1 MNRIIKIILS
11 DKIKNKIV
19 LVYTLI
25 LAILSWSSFGMED
38 NTAKGMLTVLNVI
51 LFTVPLV
58 SILFAT
64 IYIYNSAEFIELL
77 VSQPIKRSKIWI
89 SLFISLTLS
98 LIISFLIG
106 SGIPLLINAPN
117 LNGIMMLLIGVLITA
132 IFVSLAFLSAIFN
145 RDKARGI
152 GASIV
157 IWLFFALIFDGL
169 ILFLLFQFSDFP
181 IEKPMIFVT
190 SLSPIDL
197 ARIQMLLHLD
207 ASAMMGYTGA
217 LFKEYFGNGIGI
229 IISLLLLILWV
240 IIPFILSLKKFK
252 TKDL

>member
-11 DKIKNKIV
+11 DILKNKIV

-38 NTAKGMLTVLNVI
+38 NTAQGMLTVLNVI

>member
-11 DKIKNKIV
+11 DILKNKIV

-169 ILFLLFQFSDFP
+169 ILFLLFQFSDYP

>member
-1 MNRIIKIILS
+1 MNRIVKIILS
-11 DKIKNKIV
+11 DILKNKIV

-25 LAILSWSSFGMED
+25 LAVLSWSSFGMED
-38 NTAKGMLTVLNVI
+38 NTAKGMLTILNVI

-89 SLFISLTLS
+89 SLFISLSLS

-169 ILFLLFQFSDFP
+169 ILFLLFQFSDYP
-181 IEKPMIFVT
+181 IEKPMIFIT

-229 IISLLLLILWV
+229 AVSLLLLLLWV
-240 IIPFILSLKKFK
+240 IIPFVLSLKKFK

>member
-1 MNRIIKIILS
+1 MNRIVKIILS
-11 DKIKNKIV
+11 DILKNKIV

-25 LAILSWSSFGMED
+25 LAVLSWSSFGMED
-38 NTAKGMLTVLNVI
+38 NTAKGMLTILNVI

-89 SLFISLTLS
+89 SLFISLSLS

-132 IFVSLAFLSAIFN
+132 IFVSLAFFSAIFN

-152 GASIV
+152 GTSIV

-169 ILFLLFQFSDFP
+169 ILFLLF
-181 IEKPMIFVT
+181 
-190 SLSPIDL
+190 
-197 ARIQMLLHLD
+197 
-207 ASAMMGYTGA
+207 
-217 LFKEYFGNGIGI
+217 
-229 IISLLLLILWV
+229 
-240 IIPFILSLKKFK
+240 
-252 TKDL
+252 

>member
-1 MNRIIKIILS
+1 MNRIVKIILS
-11 DKIKNKIV
+11 DILKNKIV

-25 LAILSWSSFGMED
+25 LAVLSWSSFGMED
-38 NTAKGMLTVLNVI
+38 NTAKGMLTILNVI

-89 SLFISLTLS
+89 SLFISLSLS

-169 ILFLLFQFSDFP
+169 IL
-181 IEKPMIFVT
+181 
-190 SLSPIDL
+190 
-197 ARIQMLLHLD
+197 
-207 ASAMMGYTGA
+207 
-217 LFKEYFGNGIGI
+217 
-229 IISLLLLILWV
+229 IL
-240 IIPFILSLKKFK
+240 
-252 TKDL
+252 

>member
-11 DKIKNKIV
+11 DILKNKIV

-89 SLFISLTLS
+89 SLFISLALS

-169 ILFLLFQFSDFP
+169 ILFLLFQFSDYP

-229 IISLLLLILWV
+229 IISLLLLVSWV

>member
-11 DKIKNKIV
+11 DILKNKIV

-25 LAILSWSSFGMED
+25 LAVLSWSSFGMED
-38 NTAKGMLTVLNVI
+38 NTAKGMLTILNVI

-89 SLFISLTLS
+89 SLFISLSLS

-169 ILFLLFQFSDFP
+169 ILFLLFQFSDYP

-229 IISLLLLILWV
+229 VVSLLLLLIWV
-240 IIPFILSLKKFK
+240 IIPFVLSLKKFK

>member
-11 DKIKNKIV
+11 DILKNKIV

-89 SLFISLTLS
+89 SLFISLALS

-169 ILFLLFQFSDFP
+169 ILFLLFQFSDYP

>member
-11 DKIKNKIV
+11 DILKNKIV
-19 LVYTLI
+19 LVYTFI
-25 LAILSWSSFGMED
+25 LAVLSWSSFGMED
-38 NTAKGMLTVLNVI
+38 NTAKGMLTILNVI

-58 SILFAT
+58 SILFTT
-64 IYIYNSAEFIELL
+64 IYIYNSSEFIELL
-77 VSQPIKRSKIWI
+77 ISQPIRRSKIWI
-89 SLFISLTLS
+89 SLFISLSLS

-169 ILFLLFQFSDFP
+169 ILFLLFQFSDYP

-217 LFKEYFGNGIGI
+217 LFKEYFGNGTGI
-229 IISLLLLILWV
+229 AISLLLLILWV
-240 IIPFILSLKKFK
+240 IVPFVLSLKKFK

>member
-1 MNRIIKIILS
+1 MNRIVKIILS
-11 DKIKNKIV
+11 DILKNKIV

-25 LAILSWSSFGMED
+25 LAVLSWSSFGMED
-38 NTAKGMLTVLNVI
+38 NTAKGMLTILNVI

-89 SLFISLTLS
+89 SLFISLSLS

-132 IFVSLAFLSAIFN
+132 IFVSLAFFSAIFN

-152 GASIV
+152 GTSIV

-169 ILFLLFQFSDFP
+169 ILFLLFQFSDYP

-229 IISLLLLILWV
+229 VVSLLLLLIWV
-240 IIPFILSLKKFK
+240 IIPFVLSLKKFK

>member
-11 DKIKNKIV
+11 DILKNKIV

>member
-11 DKIKNKIV
+11 DILKNKIV

-89 SLFISLTLS
+89 SLFISLALS

-169 ILFLLFQFSDFP
+169 ILFLLFQFSDYP

-207 ASAMMGYTGA
+207 ASAMMGYTGV
-217 LFKEYFGNGIGI
+217 LFKDYFVIGIGI
-229 IISLLLLILWV
+229 IIRLLFFFFGV
-240 IIPFILSLKKFK
+240 FILFFF
-252 TKDL
+252 

>member
-11 DKIKNKIV
+11 DILKNKIV

-89 SLFISLTLS
+89 SLFISLALS

-106 SGIPLLINAPN
+106 SGIPLLINALN

-169 ILFLLFQFSDFP
+169 ILFLLFQFSDYP

-229 IISLLLLILWV
+229 IISLLLLVLWV

>member
-11 DKIKNKIV
+11 DILKNKIV

-25 LAILSWSSFGMED
+25 LAVLSWSSFGMED
-38 NTAKGMLTVLNVI
+38 NTAKGMLTILNVI

-89 SLFISLTLS
+89 SLFISLSLS

-132 IFVSLAFLSAIFN
+132 IFVSLAFFSAIFN

-152 GASIV
+152 GTSIV

-169 ILFLLFQFSDFP
+169 ILFLLFQFSDYP
-181 IEKPMIFVT
+181 IEKPMIFIT

-229 IISLLLLILWV
+229 AVSLLLLLLWV
-240 IIPFILSLKKFK
+240 IIPFVLSLKKFK

>member
-11 DKIKNKIV
+11 DILKNKIV
-19 LVYTLI
+19 LVYTFI
-25 LAILSWSSFGMED
+25 LVVLSWSSFGMED
-38 NTAKGMLTVLNVI
+38 NTAKGMLTILNVI

-64 IYIYNSAEFIELL
+64 IYIYNSSEFIELL
-77 VSQPIKRSKIWI
+77 ISQPIRRSKIWI
-89 SLFISLTLS
+89 SLFISLSLS

-117 LNGIMMLLIGVLITA
+117 LNGIMMLLIGVLITT

-169 ILFLLFQFSDFP
+169 ILFLLFQFSDYP

-217 LFKEYFGNGIGI
+217 LFKEYFGNGTGI
-229 IISLLLLILWV
+229 AISLLLLILWV
-240 IIPFILSLKKFK
+240 IIPFVLSLKKFK

>member
-11 DKIKNKIV
+11 DILKNKIV

-25 LAILSWSSFGMED
+25 LAVLSWSSFGMED
-38 NTAKGMLTVLNVI
+38 NTAKGMLTILNVI

-89 SLFISLTLS
+89 SLFISLSLS

-169 ILFLLFQFSDFP
+169 ILFLLFQFSDYP

-217 LFKEYFGNGIGI
+217 LFKEYFGNGTGI
-229 IISLLLLILWV
+229 AISLLLLILWV
-240 IIPFILSLKKFK
+240 IVPFVLSLKKFK

>member
-1 MNRIIKIILS
+1 MNRIVKIILS
-11 DKIKNKIV
+11 DILKNKIV

-25 LAILSWSSFGMED
+25 LAVLSWSSFGMED
-38 NTAKGMLTVLNVI
+38 NTAKGMLTILNVI

-89 SLFISLTLS
+89 SLFISLSLS

-106 SGIPLLINAPN
+106 SGIPLLINAPDF
-117 LNGIMMLLIGVLITA
+117 NGIMMLIIGVLITA
-132 IFVSLAFLSAIFN
+132 IFVSLAFFSAIFN

-152 GASIV
+152 GTSIV

-169 ILFLLFQFSDFP
+169 ILFLLFQFSDYP

-229 IISLLLLILWV
+229 VVSLLLLFIWV
-240 IIPFILSLKKFK
+240 IIPFVLSLKKFK

>member
-1 MNRIIKIILS
+1 MNRIVKIILS
-11 DKIKNKIV
+11 DILKNKIV

-25 LAILSWSSFGMED
+25 LAVLSWSSFGMED
-38 NTAKGMLTVLNVI
+38 NTAKGMLTILNVI

-89 SLFISLTLS
+89 SLFISLSLS

-169 ILFLLFQFSDFP
+169 ILFLLFQFSDYP

-229 IISLLLLILWV
+229 IISLLLLVLWV

>member
-11 DKIKNKIV
+11 DILKNKIV

-169 ILFLLFQFSDFP
+169 ILFLLFQFSDYP

-229 IISLLLLILWV
+229 IISLLLLVLWV

>member
-11 DKIKNKIV
+11 DILKNKIV

-89 SLFISLTLS
+89 SLFISLALS

-229 IISLLLLILWV
+229 IISLLLLVLWV

>member
-11 DKIKNKIV
+11 DILKNKIV

-25 LAILSWSSFGMED
+25 LAVLSWSSFGMED
-38 NTAKGMLTVLNVI
+38 NTAKGMLTILNVI

-89 SLFISLTLS
+89 SLFISLSLS

-169 ILFLLFQFSDFP
+169 ILFLLFQFSDYP
-181 IEKPMIFVT
+181 IEKPMIFIT

-229 IISLLLLILWV
+229 VVSLLLLLLWV
-240 IIPFILSLKKFK
+240 IIPFVLSLKKFK

>member
-11 DKIKNKIV
+11 DILKNKIV

-89 SLFISLTLS
+89 SLFISLALS

-169 ILFLLFQFSDFP
+169 ILFLLFQFSDYP

-229 IISLLLLILWV
+229 IISLLLLVLWV
-240 IIPFILSLKKFK
+240 IIPFVLSLKKFK

>member
-11 DKIKNKIV
+11 DILKNKIV

-89 SLFISLTLS
+89 SLFISLSLS

-169 ILFLLFQFSDFP
+169 ILFLLFQFSDYP

>member
-11 DKIKNKIV
+11 DILKNKIV

-89 SLFISLTLS
+89 SLFISLSLS

-152 GASIV
+152 GPSIV

-169 ILFLLFQFSDFP
+169 ILFLLFQFSDYP

-229 IISLLLLILWV
+229 AVSLLLLFIWV
-240 IIPFILSLKKFK
+240 IIPFVLSLKKFK

>member
-11 DKIKNKIV
+11 DILKNKIV

-25 LAILSWSSFGMED
+25 LAVLSWSSFGMED
-38 NTAKGMLTVLNVI
+38 NTAKGMLTILNVI

-169 ILFLLFQFSDFP
+169 ILFLLFQFSDYP

-229 IISLLLLILWV
+229 IISLLLLVLWV

>member
-11 DKIKNKIV
+11 DILKNKIV

-89 SLFISLTLS
+89 SLFISLALS

-169 ILFLLFQFSDFP
+169 ILFLLFQFSDYP

-229 IISLLLLILWV
+229 AVSLLLLFIWV
-240 IIPFILSLKKFK
+240 IIPFVLSLKKFK

>member
-11 DKIKNKIV
+11 DILKNKIV

-89 SLFISLTLS
+89 SLFISLSLS

-229 IISLLLLILWV
+229 IISLLLLVLWV

>member
-1 MNRIIKIILS
+1 
-11 DKIKNKIV
+11 
-19 LVYTLI
+19 
-25 LAILSWSSFGMED
+25 
-38 NTAKGMLTVLNVI
+38 MLTVLNVI

-89 SLFISLTLS
+89 SLFISLALS

-169 ILFLLFQFSDFP
+169 ILFLLFQFSDYP

-229 IISLLLLILWV
+229 IISLLLLVLWV

>member
-11 DKIKNKIV
+11 DILKNKIV

-89 SLFISLTLS
+89 SLFISLALS

>member
-11 DKIKNKIV
+11 DILKNKIV

-89 SLFISLTLS
+89 SLFISLSLS

>member
-11 DKIKNKIV
+11 DILKNKIV

-89 SLFISLTLS
+89 SLFISLALS

-106 SGIPLLINAPN
+106 SGIPLLINSPN

-169 ILFLLFQFSDFP
+169 ILFLLFQFSDYP

>member
-11 DKIKNKIV
+11 DILKNKIV

-229 IISLLLLILWV
+229 IISLLLLVLWV

>member
-1 MNRIIKIILS
+1 MNRIVKIILS
-11 DKIKNKIV
+11 DILKNKIV

-25 LAILSWSSFGMED
+25 LAVLSWSSFGMED
-38 NTAKGMLTVLNVI
+38 NTAKGMLTILNVI

-89 SLFISLTLS
+89 SLFISLSLS

-132 IFVSLAFLSAIFN
+132 IFVSLAFFSAIFN

-152 GASIV
+152 GTSIV

-169 ILFLLFQFSDFP
+169 ILFLLF
-181 IEKPMIFVT
+181 
-190 SLSPIDL
+190 L
-197 ARIQMLLHLD
+197 
-207 ASAMMGYTGA
+207 YTPVV
-217 LFKEYFGNGIGI
+217 LRLYHP
-229 IISLLLLILWV
+229 LLLLLEYFHLCHILLNYTL
-240 IIPFILSLKKFK
+240 FFQG
-252 TKDL
+252 

>member
-11 DKIKNKIV
+11 DILKNKIV

-89 SLFISLTLS
+89 SLFISLALS

-169 ILFLLFQFSDFP
+169 ILFLLFQFSDYP

-229 IISLLLLILWV
+229 IISLLLLVLWV